1 MPRAVSKLFTV
12 REVQVPEHSQSATST
27 LVPVLV
33 SALLVA
39 PLAACAEAI
48 PEQAVVSDSAGIRIV
63 SNPAADRLLDWT
75 FTPTLTLGGE
85 ESGPEAFYSVNERTV
100 GGDDAGRIY
109 VLDAEGHRLVVF
121 ADDGS
126 HLNTFGREGEGPGEI
141 AWPIRLDVKP
151 DGTALIEDIG
161 RGRVHGF
168 DPAGMPVETA
178 EELVPNNRR
187 IWGDDGYYASI
198 STLEEDQ
205 MLYRFLRVADSDTTE
220 LARLSAPA
228 SGVIE
233 LESCGMALSGMAP
246 LFSPNVVWDAWRNRA
261 AARVGTSYQ
270 VDVFDRGRRVASY
283 RRAVEP
289 VKASSDLAKREL
301 GEGMRMMTSAG
312 ARECDWDEVMEKR
325 GVAELVP
332 AIRGLRVDPD
342 GRIWVSRGGPR
353 PEPTPTDILAADGT
367 YLGTL
372 PAEAPFPIGYLPDG
386 RILAVE
392 TDALEV
398 ERLVVYRIEEGIT
411 G

>member
-1 MPRAVSKLFTV
+1 MPADPPRTGRRGGPTAAAAFL
-12 REVQVPEHSQSATST
+12 
-27 LVPVLV
+27 L
-33 SALLVA
+33 ALLM
-39 PLAACAEAI
+39 ACAERT
-48 PEQAVVSDSAGIRIV
+48 PEQEVVSDSAGMRVV
-63 SNPAADRLLDWT
+63 SSPAADRSLDWT

-85 ESGPEAFYSVNERTV
+85 ETGPEAFYSVNERTV
-100 GGDDAGRIY
+100 GVDNAGRIY

-121 ADDGS
+121 ASDGS
-126 HLNTFGREGEGPGEI
+126 HLRTLGREGEGPGEI

-168 DPAGMPVETA
+168 DPEGMPIESD
-178 EELVPNNRR
+178 EELVPNTRR
-187 IWGDDGYYASI
+187 IWSSEGFYSSI
-198 STLEEDQ
+198 STVEEDQ
-205 MLYRFLRVADSDTTE
+205 MLYRFFRVADSDTTE
-220 LARLSAPA
+220 LARLKAPA

-233 LESCGMALSGMAP
+233 LESCGMAVSGMTP
-246 LFSPNVVWDAWRNRA
+246 LFSPNVVWDAWRDRA
-261 AARVGTSYQ
+261 VARVGTSYQ
-270 VDVFDRGRRVASY
+270 VDLFERGRPVARY

-289 VKASSDLAKREL
+289 VAANRELAKREV
-301 GEGMRMMTSAG
+301 GEGMRMMTPAG
-312 ARECDWDEVMEKR
+312 ARECAWDEVVEKR

-353 PEPTPTDILAADGT
+353 PEPTPTDILSADGT

-372 PAEAPFPIGYLPDG
+372 PAEMPFPIGFLPDG

-398 ERLVVYRIEEGIT
+398 ERLVVYRIEAGIP